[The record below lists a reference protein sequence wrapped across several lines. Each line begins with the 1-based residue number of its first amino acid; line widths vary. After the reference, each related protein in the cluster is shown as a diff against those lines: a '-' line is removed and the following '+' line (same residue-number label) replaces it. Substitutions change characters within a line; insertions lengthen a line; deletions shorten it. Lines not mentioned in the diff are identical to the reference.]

1 MLTILGLSAFAN
13 SFAQSTNDEDTLF
26 VYTKKYQDPA
36 LYELNELNKITFST
50 KGVQFWNTDWPTEYP
65 YTNVSVL
72 SFKKRATLPKHL
84 RGDVNSDGTVDI
96 SDVTA
101 LVNLILSSSN
111 SNPYGD
117 VSGDGDVNISDV
129 TELVNIILG
138 KTFKKSPQKPRKEPS
153 EGNRQATAHQYLN
166 FYQDKVVLKQ
176 ISTEEIDSMSVTETE
191 PRTINLWHNGEVFLS
206 YLSVDIDSITV
217 TNQGGYPLSYIGIVG
232 FNDQLYPKGIG
243 ILSTYT
249 ASQYKSFV
257 NNMPSKYGTL
267 LYYAVDNAL
276 DMLDNAN
283 IPTPLKNAT
292 LITFT
297 DGLDQGSL
305 MMTDQYGSSVDYLTA
320 MSRRI
325 AQTKVRDLPVTA
337 YTVGLRGKDVS
348 NESLFQQNLQR
359 LATSPNNVYELSN
372 ISGLRSKLQEIA
384 SQIICVSNRQTMS
397 AKIPGIDN
405 GTLVRF
411 VFDGK
416 PAASSELYI
425 EGTFNLQ
432 DRSLHDVT
440 YHGLKATTGSLVQ
453 GTQTGIFVTYTFT
466 GMRPLSGNGLIP
478 TSSVKHYYRMPSST
492 SWQINS
498 EFSPEGNTQR
508 SVSHSGASIFLILDC
523 SKSLGSDF
531 SKMQQYA
538 NEFIDLV
545 AGNAEPFNVV
555 APTNVSAALAETD
568 LVINVSWNAVNYA
581 QSYNIYRSSSSSGT
595 YSLVAENVTTPN
607 WTDESPLSGYNY
619 YKVCATGFGYTS
631 SQSSYAS
638 VNVTLNAPTN
648 VTAGLDVKNNN
659 LVINVSWDAVPFAQS
674 YQIYRSSSSSGTYS
688 LVAENITSTDWT
700 DESPLSG
707 SNYYKI
713 CAVNRNV
720 ISSRSSYTYLYY
732 NLSAPANVVAGLD
745 VQNDN
750 LVVKVSWDAVQY
762 AQSYNV
768 YRSSSSSGTYAL
780 VAENVTS
787 NSWTDDSSLSGN
799 YYYKVCAVGYGFTSS
814 QSSYASVNV
823 KLSVPTNVWVI
834 VAEDDLVINLFWG
847 AIQHAQSYQIYRS
860 GYSSGAYTLVAENVT
875 STNWTDDSPLSGY
888 NYYKVCAKGY
898 GFTSSLSSYASA
910 RISLDAPTNVV
921 AGSDVKNNNWVVNV
935 SWGAVQYAQSY
946 KVYRSSSS
954 NGTYEFVAANV
965 TSTSWTDDS
974 PLGGNNYYKV
984 CAVNRN
990 TSSSQSSSS
999 NVVSILG
1006 CPNDN
1011 HPHVIDLGLPSGT
1024 KWYCC
1029 NMGASS
1035 PEGYGGYYAWGETS
1049 TKDYYHWSTYK
1060 WGSAYNQ
1067 LTKYN
1072 TKSSYGSVVDN
1083 KTTLDFADDAATA
1096 NRDATWCMPSSTQI
1110 RELLNKCSHKW
1121 TQQNGV
1127 NGRLFTGPN
1136 GNSVFLPAAG
1146 RRSYGE
1152 LYGEGSHGYYWSSSL
1167 DESEP
1172 NIACCLDL
1180 RSGDAG
1186 LYHSIDESRY
1196 YGFTVRPVVHNLKA
1210 PTNVVAGLD
1219 IQNDNLVVKVS
1230 WDAVHY
1236 AQSYKVYRSSS
1247 SSGTYSLVAENVT
1260 TTNWT
1265 DESPLS
1271 GNNYYR
1277 VCAVNRNITSS
1288 QSSYVYLNFNLC
1300 TPTNVMAEQ
1309 AEDDLVINLSW
1320 DAIQHAQSYQ
1330 IYRSSSSSGTYE
1342 LVAEN
1347 VTSNQWTDES
1357 PLSGSNYY
1365 KVCATAYGFT
1375 SAQSSYT
1382 SANVSLNAPANVVAG
1397 LDIKNNNLVINL
1409 SWDAVPFAQSYQIYR
1424 SSSSS
1429 GTYMLVA
1436 ENVTSTNWTDESPLS
1451 GSNYYKVCAVNR
1463 NVKSSQSSYAY
1474 RNYNLSAP
1482 VNVIAGSDV
1491 KNNNWVINV
1500 SWGAVQYAQSY
1511 KVYRSSSSNGTYE
1524 FVAANVTST
1533 SWTDDSPLSGRNYY
1547 KVCAV
1552 GYGFTSEWSEIS
1564 ILVFIGGICPDNNHP
1579 HVIDLGLPSGTL
1591 WSCCNVGASKPEDYG
1606 GYYAWGETST
1616 KDYYAWSTYKWGSAY
1631 NQLTKYNTKSSYGSV
1646 VDNKTTLDSADDAA
1660 TANWGAS
1667 WCMPSEEQMK
1677 ELVNNCSYQWAQQ
1690 NGVKGGL
1697 FTGSNGNSVFLP
1709 AAGYRWNSSLDDRG
1723 GCGYYWSGTLNPRD
1737 SYNAYGLGFDSG
1749 YSGWNN
1755 WYTRHPGRSVRPVSK

>member
-65 YTNVSVL
+65 YANVSVL

-101 LVNLILSSSN
+101 LVNLILSSTN

-117 VSGDGDVNISDV
+117 VNGDGDVNISDV

-257 NNMPSKYGTL
+257 NNLPSKYGTL

-397 AKIPGIDN
+397 ARIPGIDN

-440 YHGLKATTGSLVQ
+440 YHGLKATSGAMVQ

-523 SKSLGSDF
+523 SSSLGSDF

-581 QSYNIYRSSSSSGT
+581 QSYNVYRSSSSSGT
-595 YSLVAENVTTPN
+595 YELVAENITSTD
-607 WTDESPLSGYNY
+607 WTDNAPLSGYNY
-619 YKVCATGFGYTS
+619 YKVCAVNRNTFS
-631 SQSSYAS
+631 SRSSYAS
-638 VNVTLNAPTN
+638 ANVTLDAPTN
-648 VTAGLDVKNNN
+648 VTAGLDVQNNN

-674 YQIYRSSSSSGTYS
+674 YQIYRSSSSNGTYS

-700 DESPLSG
+700 DESPQSG
-707 SNYYKI
+707 SNYYKV

-720 ISSRSSYTYLYY
+720 ISSRSSYAYLYY

-750 LVVKVSWDAVQY
+750 LVVKVSWDAVQH

-787 NSWTDDSSLSGN
+787 NSWTDDSSLSGS

-823 KLSVPTNVWVI
+823 KLSVPTNVT
-834 VAEDDLVINLFWG
+834 VA
-847 AIQHAQSYQIYRS
+847 
-860 GYSSGAYTLVAENVT
+860 VAEN
-875 STNWTDDSPLSGY
+875 
-888 NYYKVCAKGY
+888 
-898 GFTSSLSSYASA
+898 
-910 RISLDAPTNVV
+910 
-921 AGSDVKNNNWVVNV
+921 
-935 SWGAVQYAQSY
+935 
-946 KVYRSSSS
+946 
-954 NGTYEFVAANV
+954 
-965 TSTSWTDDS
+965 
-974 PLGGNNYYKV
+974 
-984 CAVNRN
+984 
-990 TSSSQSSSS
+990 
-999 NVVSILG
+999 
-1006 CPNDN
+1006 
-1011 HPHVIDLGLPSGT
+1011 
-1024 KWYCC
+1024 
-1029 NMGASS
+1029 
-1035 PEGYGGYYAWGETS
+1035 
-1049 TKDYYHWSTYK
+1049 
-1060 WGSAYNQ
+1060 
-1067 LTKYN
+1067 
-1072 TKSSYGSVVDN
+1072 
-1083 KTTLDFADDAATA
+1083 
-1096 NRDATWCMPSSTQI
+1096 
-1110 RELLNKCSHKW
+1110 
-1121 TQQNGV
+1121 
-1127 NGRLFTGPN
+1127 
-1136 GNSVFLPAAG
+1136 
-1146 RRSYGE
+1146 
-1152 LYGEGSHGYYWSSSL
+1152 
-1167 DESEP
+1167 
-1172 NIACCLDL
+1172 
-1180 RSGDAG
+1180 
-1186 LYHSIDESRY
+1186 
-1196 YGFTVRPVVHNLKA
+1196 
-1210 PTNVVAGLD
+1210 
-1219 IQNDNLVVKVS
+1219 
-1230 WDAVHY
+1230 
-1236 AQSYKVYRSSS
+1236 
-1247 SSGTYSLVAENVT
+1247 
-1260 TTNWT
+1260 
-1265 DESPLS
+1265 
-1271 GNNYYR
+1271 
-1277 VCAVNRNITSS
+1277 
-1288 QSSYVYLNFNLC
+1288 
-1300 TPTNVMAEQ
+1300 
-1309 AEDDLVINLSW
+1309 DLVINLSW
-1320 DAIQHAQSYQ
+1320 DAIQHAQTYQ

-1365 KVCATAYGFT
+1365 KVCATGYGFA

-1382 SANVSLNAPANVVAG
+1382 SVNVTLDAPTNIKAEVAENDLVVNV
-1397 LDIKNNNLVINL
+1397 
-1409 SWDAVPFAQSYQIYR
+1409 SWDAVQRTQSYNVYR
-1424 SSSSS
+1424 GSSSS
-1429 GTYMLVA
+1429 GTYTLVAENVSSANWTDESPLSGGNYYKVCAVNRNVKSSQSSYISVSVSLNTPTNLKAEVAENDLVVNVSWDAVQRTQSYNVYRSSSSNDTYTLIA
-1436 ENVTSTNWTDESPLS
+1436 ENVTSTDWTDESPLS

-1463 NVKSSQSSYAY
+1463 NVKSSQSSYVSVNVTLDAPTNVVAGVEFKNNTFVVNVSWDAVQRTQSYNIY
-1474 RNYNLSAP
+1474 RSSSSSGTYELVAENVLLANWTDESPLGGNNYYKVCAVNRNVKSSQSSYASVNVTLDAPTNVVAELEFKNNTFVVNVSWGAVQRTQNYNIYRSSSSSDTYELVAENVPLANWTDENPLSGSNYYKVCAVNRNVKSSQSSYTSVSVTLNAP
-1482 VNVIAGSDV
+1482 TNVVAGLDV
-1491 KNNNWVINV
+1491 QDNNRVINV
-1500 SWGAVQYAQSY
+1500 SWNAVQYAQSY
-1511 KVYRSSSSNGTYE
+1511 KVYRCGSSSGSYTL
-1524 FVAANVTST
+1524 VAENVSST
-1533 SWTDDSPLSGRNYY
+1533 SWTDNSPLGGNNYY

-1552 GYGFTSEWSEIS
+1552 NRNIFSSQS
-1564 ILVFIGGICPDNNHP
+1564 SSSNVVFVSSCPDANHP
-1579 HVIDLGLPSGTL
+1579 HAIDLGLPSGTK
-1591 WSCCNVGASKPEDYG
+1591 WACCNVGASSPEDYG
-1606 GYYAWGETST
+1606 GYYAWGETQT
-1616 KDYYAWSTYKWGSAY
+1616 KSVYNWDTYQYGSSSSNVVNIGSNIAG
-1631 NQLTKYNTKSSYGSV
+1631 TKY
-1646 VDNKTTLDSADDAA
+1646 DAA

-1667 WCMPSEEQMK
+1667 WCMPSKEQII
-1677 ELVNNCSYQWAQQ
+1677 ELVYNCSYQWTQQ
-1690 NGVKGGL
+1690 NGVNGGL
-1697 FTGSNGNSVFLP
+1697 FTGPNGYSVFLP
-1709 AAGYRWNSSLDDRG
+1709 AAG
-1723 GCGYYWSGTLNPRD
+1723 GCWTGELHKEGSHGYYWSSSLVIYPQNAFYFCFFSDYARWDYYYRD
-1737 SYNAYGLGFDSG
+1737 DGF
-1749 YSGWNN
+1749 
-1755 WYTRHPGRSVRPVSK
+1755 SVRPVSK